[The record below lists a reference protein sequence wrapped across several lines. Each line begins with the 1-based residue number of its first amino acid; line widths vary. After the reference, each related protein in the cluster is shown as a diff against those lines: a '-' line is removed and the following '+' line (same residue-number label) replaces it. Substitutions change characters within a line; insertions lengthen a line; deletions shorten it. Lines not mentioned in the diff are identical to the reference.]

1 MAAGRQVGRRVVVQP
16 EVWVVEVVVVG
27 RVRRVAVAA
36 LRMVRVVEE
45 ARRMAPSM
53 AAVVEAA
60 EALFEPAQYD
70 DLWAT
75 LPLAPTAIGVVVR
88 KGGDPDLGAA
98 PGGAAAKK
106 KDDFETATGLT
117 GKRGKRKK
125 GARK

>member
-1 MAAGRQVGRRVVVQP
+1 MLD
-16 EVWVVEVVVVG
+16 
-27 RVRRVAVAA
+27 A
-36 LRMVRVVEE
+36 LT
-45 ARRMAPSM
+45 ASA
-53 AAVVEAA
+53 AA

-106 KDDFETATGLT
+106 KDDFETAAGLS

-125 GARK
+125 R

>member
-1 MAAGRQVGRRVVVQP
+1 MDY
-16 EVWVVEVVVVG
+16 
-27 RVRRVAVAA
+27 
-36 LRMVRVVEE
+36 
-45 ARRMAPSM
+45 ARRISYTTFAPAGYVPGAPLCGIMPPAPQDEHFQASRL
-53 AAVVEAA
+53 AAFTAERRAKDKAASAAA

-88 KGGDPDLGAA
+88 KGGGPDLGAA